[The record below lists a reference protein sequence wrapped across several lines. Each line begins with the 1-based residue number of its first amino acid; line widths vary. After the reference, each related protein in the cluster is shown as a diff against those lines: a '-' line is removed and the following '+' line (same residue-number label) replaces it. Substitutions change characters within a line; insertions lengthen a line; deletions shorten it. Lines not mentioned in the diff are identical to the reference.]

1 MTEVTEC
8 ERMVVVVVVVTSTYG
23 GLVWRACMEGMYGGH
38 VWRACMEGLYGGLP
52 QRQVLCRA
60 LCIYHVTHA
69 SQQVL
74 TLWLCLQ
81 IGGYNHEATFPGH
94 PRQSEML
101 GSG

>member
-1 MTEVTEC
+1 MTQVTEC

-23 GLVWRACMEGMYGGH
+23 GL

-81 IGGYNHEATFPGH
+81 IGGYNNEATFPGH